1 LKRRRDRV
9 HKRRYRE
16 TGLGKEQRRRESEKR
31 REKIG
36 WADYMRFWRKAEPKE
51 RARRERER
59 ARRYYHAH
67 RDEILAGRRR
77 QKAQKRSA
85 EKSSPEAKSH

>member
-1 LKRRRDRV
+1 MKRRRDRI

-16 TGLGKEQRRRESEKR
+16 TGLGKEQRKKESSKR
-31 REKIG
+31 REAIG
-36 WADYMRFWRKAEPKE
+36 WDAYMRAWRKVEPKE

-77 QKAQKRSA
+77 QKAEKRSA
-85 EKSSPEAKSH
+85 NKSSSEAKSH